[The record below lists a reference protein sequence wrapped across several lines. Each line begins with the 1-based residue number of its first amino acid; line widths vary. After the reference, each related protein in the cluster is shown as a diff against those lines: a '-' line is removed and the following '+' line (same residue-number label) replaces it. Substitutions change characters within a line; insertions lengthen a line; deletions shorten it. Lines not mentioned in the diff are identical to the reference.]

1 MLGYPGYLTHEHFPK
16 AGPLIQWLHRLPRT
30 PEHTPV
36 EEIQQGSIFS
46 VSTNLPRP
54 LDSSTTRITSA
65 NRSAFIGSMD
75 FSSCTGCCSSKSSR
89 FDCLELPTPVLLFD
103 FVTVHHASV
112 NLSLPPPR
120 TVCKLG
126 SGDWELSLEDRVPSP
141 GEAHGSATWGHAAFS
156 GRKFEVLSFKFQ
168 ASSATAVTPG
178 STDRSVG
185 GCRWDRRGAWCRGCF
200 PGWGASRDPTEH
212 RGPAWC
218 WIRGCTRPRDRR
230 RRR

>member
-1 MLGYPGYLTHEHFPK
+1 MVDSSWRSTSRPATAELKRVFRWMPGRLPESVRRRNEGLLGHLAAPGRIKMLGYPGYLTHEHFPK

-75 FSSCTGCCSSKSSR
+75 FYSCTGCCWSKSSR
-89 FDCLELPTPVLLFD
+89 FDCLELPPPVLLFD

-126 SGDWELSLEDRVPSP
+126 SGDWELSLEGRVPSP
-141 GEAHGSATWGHAAFS
+141 GEG
-156 GRKFEVLSFKFQ
+156 FKL
-168 ASSATAVTPG
+168 
-178 STDRSVG
+178 
-185 GCRWDRRGAWCRGCF
+185 
-200 PGWGASRDPTEH
+200 GASP
-212 RGPAWC
+212 
-218 WIRGCTRPRDRR
+218 RPQPQWLATSQP
-230 RRR
+230 